1 MRTLRR
7 RATGPHTIRGYL
19 KPAHG
24 CALPFDHARVQG
36 SHAPLDQGFAEL
48 MADERLAVRFI
59 IEPANPATARDFRA
73 QAKRLWAERHAPP
86 DTLGGRIRHLASSLW
101 WGLRQ
106 RTSLSRVRL
115 DAPAVE
121 EKARARLLSLQIHCR
136 VQAATRDLAESRM
149 GWLRQGF
156 DACASWRNW
165 LQTHKPWRWRRF
177 DRCFAE
183 ERSWAGATF
192 LVSHEEA
199 YALTGLPLLALATLN
214 ERQVWTRWSGG
225 DGKAPHATGP
235 QSDEG
240 RDA

>member
-7 RATGPHTIRGYL
+7 SATGPHTIRAFL
-19 KPAHG
+19 KPAHSW
-24 CALPFDHARVQG
+24 ALPFDHARVQG
-36 SHAPLDQGFAEL
+36 PHAPLDPGFADF

-59 IEPANPATARDFRA
+59 IEPANAATGRAFCA
-73 QAKRLWAERHAPP
+73 QAERLWAERHAPP

-101 WGLRQ
+101 WGVRQ
-106 RTSLSRVRL
+106 RTSLSRMRL

-136 VQAATRDLAESRM
+136 VQAATRDLAEGRM
-149 GWLRQGF
+149 GWLLRGF

-165 LQTHKPWRWRRF
+165 LQTHEPWRRRRF
-177 DRCFAE
+177 DRCFAG
-183 ERSWAGATF
+183 ERSWPGATF

-199 YALTGLPLLALATLN
+199 YALTGLPLLALAELN

-225 DGKAPHATGP
+225 DGEAPYATGP
-235 QSDEG
+235 QSSKGPE
-240 RDA
+240 A